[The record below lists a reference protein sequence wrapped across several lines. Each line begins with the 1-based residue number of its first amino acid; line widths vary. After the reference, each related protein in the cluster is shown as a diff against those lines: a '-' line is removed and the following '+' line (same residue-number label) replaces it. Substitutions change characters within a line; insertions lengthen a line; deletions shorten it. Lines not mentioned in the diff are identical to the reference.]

1 MEVMRNLRETRE
13 VWREIEK
20 ESRKT
25 LKNLEE
31 NIMKLKMV
39 NTDEPEVKQI
49 DIRVKVGKETI
60 TAIVDCGANVDYVN
74 RKWCEERG
82 FTITEVGQG
91 WMEGYDGEQKK
102 VKLQEAEVKFRFQGV
117 FFRHKF
123 RVIEAT
129 GSDILVLGMPWLQKH
144 NPNID
149 WQKRKVT
156 LRKGKSKAIQK
167 ETTTPVEQ
175 EAVAKKVE
183 IQAEPTR
190 GQRGGYDTTGILTK
204 EEEDYRQRLQETKDK
219 LPGEL
224 KDYAEVFCQKK

>member
-1 MEVMRNLRETRE
+1 
-13 VWREIEK
+13 
-20 ESRKT
+20 
-25 LKNLEE
+25 
-31 NIMKLKMV
+31 
-39 NTDEPEVKQI
+39 
-49 DIRVKVGKETI
+49 VKVGKETI
-60 TAIVDCGANVDYVN
+60 TAIVDCGANVDYIN
-74 RKWCEERG
+74 RKWCEEKG
-82 FTITEVGQG
+82 FAITEAGQG

-102 VKLQEAEVKFRFQGV
+102 VKLQEAEVKFRFQGL

-156 LRKGKSKAIQK
+156 LRKGKGKAMQR
-167 ETTTPVEQ
+167 ETTLVEQ
-175 EAVAKKVE
+175 EGIAKKVE
-183 IQAEPTR
+183 LQAEPTR
-190 GQRGGYDTTGILTK
+190 GQRRGYNVTGILTK

-219 LPGEL
+219 LPEEL